1 MESASEEPS
10 KLARVAAGAGP
21 VLAHAAELDPPAH
34 TSAQFHRDWNDKERD
49 QYRLLPAT
57 GFPVFEELETGLGLY
72 FVPLLILRKWPPL
85 LRLDLRDSW
94 RDCP

>member
-1 MESASEEPS
+1 MTRSAISIDFS
-10 KLARVAAGAGP
+10 L
-21 VLAHAAELDPPAH
+21 PP
-34 TSAQFHRDWNDKERD
+34 
-49 QYRLLPAT
+49 